1 MSANNLFD
9 PSTEDGYP
17 FCATQRWENGFTRN
31 FCMDGTSAL
40 VESVYFV
47 SAGESSTRAGLLRL
61 TGSKGPGTA
70 STPNGSTV
78 TMRVTETATATATG
92 AAGGGGTPSAGVIAG
107 SVIGGAALG
116 VLLTVLAGVLIWR
129 KKMSGLK
136 VADNSQAG
144 FEAVGQG
151 VQSTYRESAQSP
163 YQSPYQPG
171 VQWDVGG
178 GRHELQAF
186 KGRGHEIQELS

>member
-1 MSANNLFD
+1 
-9 PSTEDGYP
+9 
-17 FCATQRWENGFTRN
+17 
-31 FCMDGTSAL
+31 MDGTSAL
-40 VESVYFV
+40 VKSVYLV

-70 STPNGSTV
+70 STPEGSTV

-92 AAGGGGTPSAGVIAG
+92 AAGGGGSPSAGVIAG

-129 KKMSGLK
+129 KKMAGLK

-151 VQSTYRESAQSP
+151 THNYRESAQSP

-171 VQWDVGG
+171 VQWDAGG